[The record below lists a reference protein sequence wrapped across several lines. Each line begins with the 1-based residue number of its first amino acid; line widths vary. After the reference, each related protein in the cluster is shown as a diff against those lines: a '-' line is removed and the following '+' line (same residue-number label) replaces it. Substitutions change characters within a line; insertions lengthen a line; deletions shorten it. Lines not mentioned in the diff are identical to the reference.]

1 MIRISSKCG
10 ERMKRIM
17 IVDDNEEIVEMTKEL
32 LCDENYEVETASG
45 GEECLKKMEEFKPDL
60 VLLDIAMPGMD
71 GWMVIEEMQKRSSAG
86 KTKIAV
92 FSLIPLIKEKAKGK
106 DISVPVHYI
115 KKPFTVIELL
125 EGIEEIFREESDST
139 TS

>member
-1 MIRISSKCG
+1 
-10 ERMKRIM
+10 M